1 MPLPCAGRLLVVGGV
16 DGPVADCATT
26 WKANVRK
33 MLKSSTSER
42 IENDILATATAT
54 ANSAVQNGGNAH
66 YK

>member
-1 MPLPCAGRLLVVGGV
+1 
-16 DGPVADCATT
+16 VADCATT
-26 WKANVRK
+26 WKANVKK